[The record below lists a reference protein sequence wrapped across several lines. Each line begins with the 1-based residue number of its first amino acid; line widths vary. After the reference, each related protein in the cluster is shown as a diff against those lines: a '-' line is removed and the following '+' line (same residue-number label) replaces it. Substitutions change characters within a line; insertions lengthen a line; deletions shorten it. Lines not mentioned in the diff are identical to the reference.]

1 MTGIAA
7 TKYVLAL
14 AGVSLVL
21 LGESI
26 GRRWLGYIGLGL
38 VITAFFLRFVRRS
51 QGPDD
56 AG

>member
-7 TKYVLAL
+7 TKYALAL
-14 AGVSLVL
+14 AGVALVL

-26 GRRWLGYIGLGL
+26 GRRELGYVGLGL
-38 VITAFFLRFVRRS
+38 VIAAFFLRFVRRS
-51 QGPDD
+51 QGPED